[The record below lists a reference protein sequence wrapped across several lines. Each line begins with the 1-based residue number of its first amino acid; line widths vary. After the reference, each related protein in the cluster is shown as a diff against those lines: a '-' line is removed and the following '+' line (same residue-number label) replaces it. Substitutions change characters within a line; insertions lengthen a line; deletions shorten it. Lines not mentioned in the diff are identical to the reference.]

1 MDPIK
6 LDKEDLREG
15 LRLLRTEKLA
25 HDQMHV
31 AENEYK
37 IWASQM
43 MAMYDVPDGYVLR
56 DLIVGFE
63 PVAEVQNGS

>member
-1 MDPIK
+1 MGIK
-6 LDKEDLREG
+6 LDRDDLREG
-15 LRLLRTEKLA
+15 LRLLRAQKAA
-25 HDQMHV
+25 HDAMHV

-63 PVAEVQNGS
+63 PVEGQDGS